1 WVILYLRRGVGELA
15 GPVAVALLA
24 LAVQIVFSA
33 SARQRLPLALGLL
46 IAVPVAAGSLWDKG
60 PAGRRQ
66 FFAASAVGLGA
77 SILVSFLVG
86 PSAVVGDLE
95 MLNVLGPRARSL
107 NTSLATVIDGRAFRR
122 DVAEATLR
130 LRRGVELYVGGRFA
144 ESATELEAVAPA
156 PAGRRAIPAR
166 SRYWLARCRLAAG
179 RREDARKLARSAYEI
194 MPEDLR
200 VGALDVVL
208 SSSQSPEDLAKSWR
222 PPGIDALSARIALAR
237 EVSFAGRRDLA
248 IK

>member
-1 WVILYLRRGVGELA
+1 LIRGLGPFEFADLIDAYELDRRLSTVIPWGFGLLIIGVPWVILYLRRGVGELA

-46 IAVPVAAGSLWDKG
+46 IGVPVAAGSLWDKG

-107 NTSLATVIDGRAFRR
+107 NTSLATVID
-122 DVAEATLR
+122 
-130 LRRGVELYVGGRFA
+130 
-144 ESATELEAVAPA
+144 
-156 PAGRRAIPAR
+156 
-166 SRYWLARCRLAAG
+166 
-179 RREDARKLARSAYEI
+179 
-194 MPEDLR
+194 
-200 VGALDVVL
+200 
-208 SSSQSPEDLAKSWR
+208 
-222 PPGIDALSARIALAR
+222 
-237 EVSFAGRRDLA
+237 
-248 IK
+248 